1 MYQFFFLILLC
12 SLLKLHHPHY
22 YRYIIKFTLCNSTRP
37 LVLFFSFFFFLFVL
51 LLMEVTSFQWSTYKI
66 LHIRKYMHGNPI
78 LLDFNWSNSNC
89 MVATNDFDSEMW
101 KNITPV
107 KENAWPKRNPTLEV
121 SSIFQS
127 NSAPPPPPPDSF
139 AL

>member
-1 MYQFFFLILLC
+1 
-12 SLLKLHHPHY
+12 
-22 YRYIIKFTLCNSTRP
+22 
-37 LVLFFSFFFFLFVL
+37 
-51 LLMEVTSFQWSTYKI
+51 
-66 LHIRKYMHGNPI
+66 
-78 LLDFNWSNSNC
+78 

-127 NSAPPPPPPDSF
+127 NSAPPPSPRLLCVVEITQAEDTGDRREKEPF
-139 AL
+139 AILLVVIIGL

>member
-1 MYQFFFLILLC
+1 
-12 SLLKLHHPHY
+12 
-22 YRYIIKFTLCNSTRP
+22 
-37 LVLFFSFFFFLFVL
+37 
-51 LLMEVTSFQWSTYKI
+51 
-66 LHIRKYMHGNPI
+66 MHGNPI

-127 NSAPPPPPPDSF
+127 NSAPPSPRLLCVVEITQAEDTADRREKEPF
-139 AL
+139 AILLVVIIGL